1 MFNFIDFIKRCLSVK
16 ILLALTIGVAIVMG
30 AIIYLQ
36 GAQIRERM
44 KSYGRELKFVIYAG
58 IEHPMAVGDKETV
71 QRQIS
76 DIKKI
81 LKDAEIIVCDFDQ
94 RITFA
99 TDKTMISKK
108 VSEFIHDKETLSALN
123 ELLETGNPQ
132 YEKYF
137 EEDIDGKKYLMTVH
151 RMRNKKQCYH
161 CHGASKEMLGGLI
174 VKQSTDETYA
184 AIASLRK
191 KTILLSVIA
200 IIVIISIIYF
210 LLSRFVIKP
219 VNEMAGKAEKLA
231 RGDMS
236 VSVEVKTKDS
246 IGILGNSFNYMV
258 ESIKAQIEYANSLK
272 EAIVDPLFMVDTN
285 RVITYMNE
293 ACVQLTGYSKKEAE
307 GKLTCQDIFK
317 GRVCGNSC
325 PVIELYSVT
334 GEALE
339 RIRTTVTDKQGRQ
352 IPIMASASALKDA
365 YGKVIGTVEVCKDIT
380 DLLEAERLRY
390 IKKIA
395 KSEEELRKYLE
406 QRVENLLGILAL
418 VSKGDLKVRAE
429 VLKKNDIMDEIAQ
442 HTNLMLDNFEK
453 LYAKISSFSKDL
465 ELEVARRTMMLREK
479 TLLLERANRELRE
492 LDRLKSA
499 FLANMSHE
507 LRTPMNSII
516 GYTDLLIDQV
526 DGEIN
531 EEQEKSL
538 HKVENNAKHLLQLI
552 NDILDMAKIESGKI
566 ELDLKYSDIKE
577 LIESVASTFEQ
588 SVVKKGLNLTFNFDE
603 NLPQVYIDEDK
614 IRQVLMNLLSNAVK
628 FTYEG
633 GITIDVK
640 PSGHSIKPGDPPL
653 FLQISVKDTGI
664 GIKNEDLGKLFDKF
678 SQIDVSTIRQYEG
691 TGLGLSIARGF
702 VVLHKGV
709 IWAESEFG
717 KGTELV
723 FTLPSKKELLEKP
736 EKPILELKMAEGLAE
751 CFNKPVEAL
760 TKRPQYAGK
769 PIRCWEYFHCGQT
782 SCPTYGG
789 TDLRCWLIHGTHN
802 KGTEIATY
810 PNKVDFC
817 KGCEIVERLIL
828 GEYDAENAE
837 ILTESGESNE
847 KAVKKTV
854 LAIDDNP
861 ESVELVQ
868 KYLGNDYHVVG
879 LLSGERALEVAK
891 RLKPTAITLDIL
903 MPIKDGWQV
912 LQDLKK
918 SPETQDIPVII
929 LSIVDNKKLG
939 FSLGAAEYIVKPI
952 DKNVLLRKLKNLE
965 KIAVIKKI
973 LVVDNDPR
981 TVELI
986 GHVLSEAGYDITTAD
1001 NNEDAIK
1008 SIKDSRPDMIV
1019 LNLIMAESKGFDL
1032 LEYIKTEKGIKNIPL
1047 IVISQKD
1054 LSEKELRD
1062 LDGSIHVILNK
1073 GILSEEDL
1081 LEELKNIIGKSN
1093 N

>member
-1 MFNFIDFIKRCLSVK
+1 MSGFIDFIQRSLSVK
-16 ILLALTIGVAIVMG
+16 IFLALTIGVAIVMG
-30 AIIYLQ
+30 AIIYFQ
-36 GAQIRERM
+36 EAQIRERM

-81 LKDAEIIVCDFDQ
+81 LKEAEIIICDFDQ

-99 TDKTMISKK
+99 TDKNMIGKK
-108 VSEFIHDKETLSALN
+108 VPEFIHDKETLSALN
-123 ELLETGNPQ
+123 ELLSSGKPQ

-137 EEDIDGKKYLMTVH
+137 EEEIYGKKYLMTVH
-151 RMRNKKQCYH
+151 RMSNKKQCYH
-161 CHGASKEMLGGLI
+161 CHGASKKMLGGLI

-184 AIASLRK
+184 AIASLRNL
-191 KTILLSVIA
+191 TILLSVIA
-200 IIVIISIIYF
+200 IAIIISIIYF
-210 LLSRFVIKP
+210 LLSRLVIKP
-219 VNEMAGKAEKLA
+219 VNEMARNAERLA
-231 RGDMS
+231 KGDMS

-258 ESIKAQIEYANSLK
+258 ESIRDQIEYANSLK
-272 EAIVDPLFMVDTN
+272 GAIVDPLFMVDTN

-293 ACVQLTGYSKKEAE
+293 ACVQLTGYSKEEVE

-317 GRVCGNSC
+317 GRVCGTSC
-325 PVIELYSVT
+325 PVIESYFDT

-339 RIRTTVTDKQGRQ
+339 RIRTTVTDKQGKK

-365 YGKVIGTVEVCKDIT
+365 HGKVIGAVEVCKDIT

-395 KSEEELRKYLE
+395 ESEEELRKYLE
-406 QRVENLLGILAL
+406 QRVENLLGILSL

-442 HTNLMLDNFEK
+442 HTNLMLDNLEK

-516 GYTDLLIDQV
+516 GYTDLLIDRV

-538 HKVENNAKHLLQLI
+538 QKVENNAKHLLQLI

-566 ELDLKYSDIKE
+566 ELDLKYADIKE
-577 LIESVASTFEQ
+577 LIESVAFTFEQ
-588 SVVKKGLNLTFNFDE
+588 LAVQKGLTISFNFDK
-603 NLPQVYIDEDK
+603 NLPQVYIDKDK
-614 IRQVLMNLLSNAVK
+614 IKQVLLNLLSNAVK
-628 FTYEG
+628 FTYQG
-633 GITIDVK
+633 GITIAVK
-640 PSGHSIKPGDPPL
+640 PSEHSIKNGDSPL
-653 FLQISVKDTGI
+653 FLEVCVEDTGI
-664 GIKNEDLGKLFDKF
+664 GIKKEDIDKLFDKF

-691 TGLGLSIARGF
+691 TGLGLSIARGII
-702 VVLHKGV
+702 VLHKGV

-717 KGTELV
+717 KGTKLI
-723 FTLPSKKELLEKP
+723 FTLPLKKELLEKP
-736 EKPILELKMAEGLAE
+736 EKPVLDTMMAEGLAE
-751 CFNKPVEAL
+751 RFNKPVEVFM
-760 TKRPQYAGK
+760 KGPQYAGN

-789 TDLRCWLIHGTHN
+789 TESRCWLINGTHN

-817 KGCEIVERLIL
+817 KGCEIIERLVL
-828 GEYDAENAE
+828 GEYNSEHPE
-837 ILTESGESNE
+837 ILIKDGESKG
-847 KAVKKTV
+847 KADKKTV
-854 LAIDDNP
+854 LAIDDSP
-861 ESVELVQ
+861 ETVELIQ
-868 KYLGNDYHVVG
+868 KHLGNDYRVVG
-879 LLSGERALEVAK
+879 LLNAARALEEAK
-891 RLKPTAITLDIL
+891 KIKPIAITLDIL
-903 MPIKDGWQV
+903 MPKKDGWQV

-952 DKNVLLRKLKNLE
+952 DKKVLLQKLKYLE
-965 KIAVIKKI
+965 KITMIKKV

-986 GHVLSEAGYDITTAD
+986 GHVLSDAGYKTTTAD
-1001 NNEDAIK
+1001 NSGNAIK
-1008 SIKDSRPDMIV
+1008 SIKASRPDMIV
-1019 LNLIMAESKGFDL
+1019 LNLIKAEVKGFDL
-1032 LEYIKTEKGIKNIPL
+1032 VEYIKADEKIKNIPL
-1047 IVISQKD
+1047 IVISQHD
-1054 LSEKELRD
+1054 LSSKELQD
-1062 LDGSIHVILNK
+1062 LDGRIQVILNK
-1073 GILSEEDL
+1073 GILSEEEL
-1081 LEELKNIIGKSN
+1081 LEELKDIISKSV
-1093 N
+1093 